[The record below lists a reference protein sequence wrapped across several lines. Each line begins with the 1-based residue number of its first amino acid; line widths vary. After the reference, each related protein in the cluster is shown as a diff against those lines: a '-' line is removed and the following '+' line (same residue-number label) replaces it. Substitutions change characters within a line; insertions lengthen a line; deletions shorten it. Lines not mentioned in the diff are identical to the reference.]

1 MAACS
6 KRADDAPANANAPA
20 PSAAPATAAAPP
32 AGVKAVD
39 ANQQAT
45 MKLNA
50 YTDSYNK
57 LIGTFGLIGA
67 RTDYFEKTSP
77 GALWQTEFP
86 SLTAGPKVHWTRLK
100 QGVSYQQQVRRHSI
114 RRLIR

>member
-1 MAACS
+1 MLLGALAAGSLLMAACGE
-6 KRADDAPANANAPA
+6 RADDAPANANAPA

-50 YTDSYNK
+50 YTDS
-57 LIGTFGLIGA
+57 
-67 RTDYFEKTSP
+67 
-77 GALWQTEFP
+77 
-86 SLTAGPKVHWTRLK
+86 
-100 QGVSYQQQVRRHSI
+100 
-114 RRLIR
+114 